1 MDYTTIDITD
11 VPGAKVGDEVT
22 FIGAQERDRITV
34 WDVARLAGTAPH
46 AVVCGLGRR
55 VVRVPAGEKVAV
67 G

>member
-11 VPGAKVGDEVT
+11 VPGAEVGDEVT

-34 WDVARLAGTAPH
+34 LDVARVAGTVPY

-55 VVRVPAGEKVAV
+55 VVRVPAGEKVAA